1 MLALAADQ
9 FVKQLAL
16 DTLPYVQQVPVL
28 GDVLSL
34 YLVRNPGAAFSF
46 GSGATWVFTIVLAV
60 VAVVI
65 GWLAVTRVRSRAWA
79 IGLGLLLGGVLGN
92 LFDRLFREPGFGVG
106 EVVDYI
112 NTPWMWFWTSPA
124 IYNLADVFIVGDLV
138 LIAVLVL
145 LGVHMNGTRDRR
157 DAASQSD
164 AIAGDV

>member
-16 DTLPYVQQVPVL
+16 DALPYAQQVPVL

-60 VAVVI
+60 VAVAIV
-65 GWLAVTRVRSRAWA
+65 WLAATRVRSRAWA

-92 LFDRLFREPGFGVG
+92 LFDRLLREPGFGVG

-112 NTPWMWFWTSPA
+112 NTPWMWFWTTPA
-124 IYNLADVFIVGDLV
+124 IYNLADVFIVSDLV
-138 LIAVLVL
+138 LIALLVLV
-145 LGVHMNGTRDRR
+145 GVHMDGTRDRR
-157 DAASQSD
+157 GAVPERDT
-164 AIAGDV
+164 IAGDA